1 MLKNKTYQSY
11 RGQKQEADNSNRS
24 NGASNHRLLIE
35 RTAVSEFFPVRTNQK
50 SSYTRVTG
58 SQVARA
64 DHSFA
69 NETTFGKV
77 ISFGS
82 VGHESRVSGW
92 RRSSPSLEGLI
103 FGLQGQRVFG
113 VNSDNGAPAKKGSC
127 KDVFNGDTIITNSNA
142 WIPEQEPRH
151 KANPDKDPTAGYQQI
166 NGFNG
171 KSYDS
176 EAGETK
182 ASNSN
187 DSTRSRVDDL
197 FLHSPSVPY
206 QLQTSEAGAS

>member
-1 MLKNKTYQSY
+1 MLRNKTYQSY
-11 RGQKQEADNSNRS
+11 RSQNQEADNSNRS
-24 NGASNHRLLIE
+24 NGASNHRLLTE

-50 SSYTRVTG
+50 SSYSRVTG

-64 DHSFA
+64 DHSSA

-113 VNSDNGAPAKKGSC
+113 VNSDNGAPAKEGSC
-127 KDVFNGDTIITNSNA
+127 KDVLNADTIITNSNA
-142 WIPEQEPRH
+142 RIPEQEPRH
-151 KANPDKDPTAGYQQI
+151 KANPNKGPTAA
-166 NGFNG
+166 NKKFNG
-171 KSYDS
+171 LYSKSYYS
-176 EAGETK
+176 EAGETI

-187 DSTRSRVDDL
+187 DSTRSRVDNL
-197 FLHSPSVPY
+197 FLHRPSVPY
-206 QLQTSEAGAS
+206 QLQASEAGAR

>member
-1 MLKNKTYQSY
+1 MLRNKTYQSY
-11 RGQKQEADNSNRS
+11 RSQNQEADNSNRS
-24 NGASNHRLLIE
+24 NGASNHRLLTE

-50 SSYTRVTG
+50 SSYSRVTG

-64 DHSFA
+64 DHSSA

-113 VNSDNGAPAKKGSC
+113 VNSDNGAPAKEGSC
-127 KDVFNGDTIITNSNA
+127 KDVLNADTIITNSNA
-142 WIPEQEPRH
+142 RIPEQEPRH
-151 KANPDKDPTAGYQQI
+151 KANPNKGPTAA
-166 NGFNG
+166 NKKFNG
-171 KSYDS
+171 LYSKSYYS

-187 DSTRSRVDDL
+187 DSTRSRVDNL
-197 FLHSPSVPY
+197 FLHRPSVPY
-206 QLQTSEAGAS
+206 QLQASEAGAR